1 MLNYFKKFI
10 IIFFGIKR
18 VKIFRTKFE
27 NFVFLIIFFFKKKKF
42 KLSKIYKINHN
53 LVLISQIQRSG
64 GSLLSQLFDGHSKIL
79 AYPSELILT
88 DPKWDWTKKF
98 IFYCFKQQNIKKYAL
113 SKNYN
118 RPSSIKWNKKYYF
131 DFNLFLQKKIF
142 DERKKKDL
150 RLNFDAYF
158 TSFFNS
164 YLSYNDKK
172 KINKKKIISA
182 FLPRFILKKKNIKI
196 FFQLYPEGKI
206 ISIIREPLSWL
217 ASATK
222 HSSTTYSNP
231 NKSLT
236 LWLKSAK
243 FSYENKNK
251 DKNILIFTFEE
262 LVGNT
267 PDTMKKI
274 LKFLNLKF
282 ERTLL
287 FPTFN
292 GKKILSDS
300 SFKLVEGKIDKD
312 TLNRKLYLEKKI
324 FDKVDKN
331 LLKECKQIYKKI
343 KSRSKYNNLI

>member
-1 MLNYFKKFI
+1 MLNYLKKFI
-10 IIFFGIKR
+10 IIIFNLKR
-18 VKIFRTKFE
+18 VKLFKTKLE
-27 NFVFLIIFFFKKKKF
+27 EFVFLINFFFKKRKF

-98 IFYCFKQQNIKKYAL
+98 IFYCFKQQNIKKYSL
-113 SKNYN
+113 NKNYN
-118 RPSSIKWNKKYYF
+118 KPGSIKWNKKYYF
-131 DFNLFLQKKIF
+131 NFNLFLQKKIF
-142 DERKKKDL
+142 DEIKKKDL

-164 YLSYNDKK
+164 YLNYKDKKKFNDKK
-172 KINKKKIISA
+172 IITA
-182 FLPRFILKKKNIKI
+182 FLPRLNFKKKNIKI

-206 ISIIREPLSWL
+206 ISIIREPHSWL

-222 HSSTTYSNP
+222 HSSTTYANP

-236 LWLKSAK
+236 LWLKSAI
-243 FSYENKNK
+243 FLYENKNK
-251 DKNILIFTFEE
+251 DKNILLLTFEE
-262 LVGNT
+262 LVRNT
-267 PDTMKKI
+267 PNTMKKI
-274 LKFLNLKF
+274 LKFLDLKF
-282 ERTLL
+282 EPTLL
-287 FPTFN
+287 VPTFN

-312 TLNRKLYLEKKI
+312 TINRKLFLEKKI
-324 FDKVDKN
+324 FDKVDKK
-331 LLKECKQIYKKI
+331 LLKECKLIYKKI
-343 KSRSKYNNLI
+343 KSRSKYNNSI